1 MKNTFNSK
9 MEIVQAL
16 QAEFGEN
23 PKGFYNTPTNKNV
36 EKFWTFNRTL
46 QYLFKLRRDYVM
58 VNGSRMLRSFYENVW
73 IKD

>member
-1 MKNTFNSK
+1 MREFTSK
-9 MEIVQAL
+9 AEIVQAL

-23 PKGFYNTPTNKNV
+23 PAGFYNSPTNKSV

-46 QYLFKLRRDYVM
+46 QYLFKLRREYVM
-58 VNGSRMLRSFYENVW
+58 VDGSRMLRSFYENVW